1 MPNQAVTNDSHLIA
15 LTKTDKFICLRKIIL
30 IFFRMNDRRLHAV
43 FRHDGIKILLY
54 NFNSCDILNGTLH
67 SAPQLA
73 HTASCITR
81 EALIAA
87 FFAALHSL
95 HLTGSFSKPFSAN
108 FHLSQKLL
116 HKKKKTSLSIITELF
131 V

>member
-54 NFNSCDILNGTLH
+54 NFNSCDILTGTLMCVH
-67 SAPQLA
+67 
-73 HTASCITR
+73 
-81 EALIAA
+81 
-87 FFAALHSL
+87 
-95 HLTGSFSKPFSAN
+95 
-108 FHLSQKLL
+108 
-116 HKKKKTSLSIITELF
+116 
-131 V
+131 